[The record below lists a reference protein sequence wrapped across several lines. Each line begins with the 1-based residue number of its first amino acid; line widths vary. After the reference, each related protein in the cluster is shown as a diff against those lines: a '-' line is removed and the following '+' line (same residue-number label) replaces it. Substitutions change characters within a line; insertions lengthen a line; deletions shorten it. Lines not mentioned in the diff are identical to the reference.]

1 MRICLIAILITVVA
15 GCSRVPRP
23 ESSSRRDWN
32 STLAEARQFVKGGD
46 YRSADRLLTQYS
58 ERNSGSR
65 EGREILFWR
74 ALYRLD
80 PNNKSGSLA
89 AGISGLDAYIAADS
103 TGWYVQEAGVLKRTA
118 VVAEV
123 QRLTTPSPASGPRL
137 TTASP
142 ASGPRDPEARSR
154 EEEVIAL
161 RDELARKTT
170 ELETANA
177 ELERIKRRLANP
189 RR

>member
-80 PNNKSGSLA
+80 PKNKSGSLA
-89 AGISGLDAYIAADS
+89 AGISGLDAYTAADS

-123 QRLTTPSPASGPRL
+123 QRLTT
-137 TTASP
+137 ASP
-142 ASGPRDPEARSR
+142 ASGPRDPEPRSR

-170 ELETANA
+170 ELEKANA

-189 RR
+189 GR